1 MNNKYM
7 YLIPY
12 LSMLLLS
19 SFFSDTLYAEDRID
33 LETTIIKGNT
43 ELPQILYVVPWKE
56 NKAKASNQQK
66 LILHSLFGDLLD
78 PQSPASI
85 QQAILSTTDQHK

>member
-1 MNNKYM
+1 MNSKYI

-12 LSMLLLS
+12 LYILLLGSLCS
-19 SFFSDTLYAEDRID
+19 STLYAEDRID

-66 LILHSLFGDLLD
+66 LVLHSLFGDLLD
-78 PQSPASI
+78 PQTPSNI
-85 QQAILSTTDQHK
+85 KQAILSKNDQHK